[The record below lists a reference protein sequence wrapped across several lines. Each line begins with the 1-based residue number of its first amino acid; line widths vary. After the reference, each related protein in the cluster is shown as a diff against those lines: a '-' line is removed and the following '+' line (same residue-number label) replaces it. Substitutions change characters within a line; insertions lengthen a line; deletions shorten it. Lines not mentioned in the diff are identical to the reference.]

1 MRLYVIYIYKYII
14 PSSIY
19 SYHSSLQLL
28 QIIAASLSIFI
39 HIYINMYI
47 YRYSVGCRFS
57 DARSVRDQRGSD
69 RRLRIRATEVQW
81 CCLDPGRDPWR
92 IRLVLVP
99 SGYVKIAIE
108 NGHRNSEFSHWT
120 WWFSIAML
128 VYQRV
133 YVLTWLGYIDGKI
146 WDPWRLPYYIACMD
160 PSWGRIYPTWLWLTV
175 RHGKRWPS

>member
-1 MRLYVIYIYKYII
+1 MSWGCPRYII
-14 PSSIY
+14 PISIYTIY

-39 HIYINMYI
+39 NI
-47 YRYSVGCRFS
+47 YSVACRFS

-108 NGHRNSEFSHWT
+108 NGHRNSEFSHKK
-120 WWFSIAML
+120 WWFSIAMV

-133 YVLTWLGYIDGKI
+133 CMLTWLGYIDGKI

-160 PSWGRIYPTWLWLTV
+160 PNYGGGFTQPGYV
-175 RHGKRWPS
+175 